1 MPLGTLV
8 SPSPILED
16 NIPWLALP
24 WDAILGCTPTLGDD
38 HRVRGVRGLPMSTP
52 DLPRNP
58 IPALESVPCSG
69 E

>member
-24 WDAILGCTPTLGDD
+24 WDAILGCTPMLGDD